1 MRRNAKKKGE
11 VIGST
16 DNQEN
21 EEPTPANQEN
31 INEDCDEEDLLN
43 MKIPAP
49 PESFMHRDGNR
60 MVISHIEV
68 ENFKSYHGRQIIGP
82 FHKSFTSIIGP
93 NGSGK
98 SNVIDSLLFVF
109 GYRASKIRSKK
120 ISVLIHSS
128 AGREN
133 IQNCTVTIHF
143 CKIVDVNE
151 SEYKKVDG
159 SNIAVARTAFKD
171 NSSRYSLNGKT
182 VKFKEIGD
190 LLRINGVDL
199 VHNRF
204 LILQGEVEQISMMKP
219 KAEKEDDE
227 GMLEYLEDIIGSS
240 RLKQPINKLSRR
252 IGRIDERRDIQ
263 LQRLQHAE
271 KDKQKLTG
279 PAREILLQMRLENAV
294 NCLTNRILLAKKYT
308 IEEQLS
314 QLEGVKGQR
323 TTELAENH
331 QKHKELTNQAKQH
344 SAQRQ
349 RLQCQLDKV
358 QDEVQS
364 IERKIGESK
373 QAKVKATNDK
383 KRLATRKNQLEENT
397 ELERE
402 KLTEWMSAP
411 EKAKTKIEEYRKQ
424 LLEAN
429 AVIDECSPLLIQK
442 LDEAQQLVRNERHE
456 KTELEA
462 KLSKISVVE
471 DDLNSK
477 LLLAQ
482 EKKLNL
488 RREEEAQRS
497 KYDELHNKLLDTENK
512 YAQVNRDLHSTV
524 EALPE
529 LEQTFEGKKVRI
541 GNLRERE
548 AKLANLA
555 RDLRSQ
561 YEERRQAEE
570 QWKGDN
576 KMLERLMQAK
586 QSGEIGGIF
595 GRLGDLGAIDQKYD
609 VAISTTCYA
618 LDHIVVDDVPTAQQ
632 CIDLLKRHKLGVAS
646 FIALNKQSH
655 FWNSIRQR
663 PNTPENAP
671 RLFDLIRVADEKIL
685 PAFYF
690 AVQDTLVAD
699 DIVAATRI
707 GINSGGRRW
716 RTVTLKG
723 EIVDVSGSM
732 TGGGNQQIRG
742 KIGQNVRVDTREK
755 TTDEQQS
762 IGELQQQMNNAEA
775 ELAAI
780 RRECELLETELQ
792 QRQGQLNKM
801 QKNLREFELDK
812 DHLGNTVKKLREQI
826 ETQKKKVIEATA
838 DPVEVRNVETE
849 IENIN
854 TESAQIAEKTNKLRM
869 EIMELNERMEE
880 VTKRIAGPCQK
891 RIKEAE
897 KIKNDAEAGINTENV
912 KLASTERNLKKINEK
927 LRNLEQDIKEAERQ
941 LETVS
946 THFSEAVE
954 QLEKLD
960 ENLNQRKNE
969 VEAARAIL
977 TEFIES
983 ISERN
988 EEEMALQKKVDEL
1001 KRALK
1006 GIENEVATLG
1016 AKLKAGDAKLSSLKC
1031 FRTKWLVNALSKE
1044 TSAIVG
1050 RLSKKQPVAADDEEA
1065 DEYDEVEG
1073 EDSDEERGGGDALD
1087 DEMEVEDGTM
1097 GNGQRQPG
1105 DGDDEEITDDLELFL
1120 HDCAAIDDSDVNF
1133 EETDGEVDDQMEIDD
1148 SDEGEEEDDLR
1159 NDNHSNRGTTNHPRP
1174 RAIAN
1179 PDSLNKLFMPLPKLS
1194 EQVVRDEVDV
1204 NLLES
1209 HLAELEKRKRKHSV
1223 ANLTVVLDFMAKL
1236 KKYQAEFKELAAITE
1251 QRDLHRSLHDRL
1263 KKQRLHEFMEGFQQ
1277 IATELRV
1284 TYQMI
1289 TIQGDVSLELVDSL
1303 DPFAEGIAFNV
1314 RPPKKSWK
1322 QITNLSGGE
1331 KTLASLSLVFG
1342 LHKYKPTPLYVMDE
1356 IDAALDFRNV
1366 SIIANYLLERTR
1378 NAQFIV
1384 ISLRN
1389 QMYEKANRLI
1399 GIYKVNDCTRNVV
1412 VDPQEM
1418 FDGIIRSHYMVN
1430 ITVFFNA
1437 IQNLTGDASCK
1448 ELAQF
1453 CRRWL
1458 DDNAEKINAN
1468 EAERMLAMINLQT
1481 HTLGGLCL
1489 LYVKLTKTRTDAELR
1504 DFLIYWALDIYN
1516 RLFETITE
1524 MLLKRKAPLAIPIA
1538 LQICTR
1544 PSSVFRADAATNAV
1558 SVEPGADGCG
1568 TTVGCTGSVSDGVDK
1583 VSSSEKQQQQQVQ
1596 TSSSGSG
1603 IASSAVSLFQKAMNM
1618 AGGGVGL
1625 SVKFDQPKSAQPLL
1639 KRRAVLLY
1647 FYYGALIYAA
1657 LEQWEEAA
1665 LFLEH
1670 AICFPAMKKNSAIA
1684 LDAVKKYNIIWLI
1697 LGRSKP
1703 IDSLPH
1709 YRLSSLQRNFVALA
1723 SVYTKLWP
1731 LVQRNA
1737 DNKTDLVRAL
1747 FSYLSEK
1754 FVVFEKDKNVGLMK
1768 VLANACRENAIKRL
1782 GNIFV
1787 SLQLEDVNR
1796 MAHLSQPT
1804 ANNEE
1809 EESAE
1814 QLILRLR
1821 HKLPHFV
1828 ARIDGRT
1835 QTVIFEEETKGSKK
1849 EVAAQL
1855 QHRVDSAMADVIRLA
1870 SIVHNYEDA
1879 VRLNPNYVE
1888 KCAAQK
1894 EKARGTGGNGGG
1906 SSSSMNFDDEGLF
1919 VGGSP

>member
-31 INEDCDEEDLLN
+31 INEDYDEEDLLN

-151 SEYKKVDG
+151 TEYKKVDG

-190 LLRINGVDL
+190 LLRSNGVDL

-323 TTELAENH
+323 TTELAENQ

-397 ELERE
+397 GLERE

-462 KLSKISVVE
+462 KLSKVSVVE

-512 YAQVNRDLHSTV
+512 YAQVNRDFHSTV

-529 LEQTFEGKKVRI
+529 LEQTFEGKKVRM
-541 GNLRERE
+541 GDLRERE

-609 VAISTTCYA
+609 VAISTTCFA
-618 LDHIVVDDVPTAQQ
+618 LDHIVVEDVPTAQQ

-655 FWNSIRQR
+655 FWNSIRQQ

-671 RLFDLIRVADEKIL
+671 RLFDLIRVADEK
-685 PAFYF
+685 
-690 AVQDTLVAD
+690 
-699 DIVAATRI
+699 
-707 GINSGGRRW
+707 
-716 RTVTLKG
+716 
-723 EIVDVSGSM
+723 IVDVSGSM

-775 ELAAI
+775 ELATI
-780 RRECELLETELQ
+780 RRECEQLETELQ

-838 DPVEVRNVETE
+838 DPVEET
-849 IENIN
+849 
-854 TESAQIAEKTNKLRM
+854 
-869 EIMELNERMEE
+869 
-880 VTKRIAGPCQK
+880 
-891 RIKEAE
+891 
-897 KIKNDAEAGINTENV
+897 
-912 KLASTERNLKKINEK
+912 
-927 LRNLEQDIKEAERQ
+927 ERQ
-941 LETVS
+941 LEVVS
-946 THFSEAVE
+946 ARFSEAVE

-960 ENLNQRKNE
+960 EINGKMN
-969 VEAARAIL
+969 
-977 TEFIES
+977 
-983 ISERN
+983 ERN

-1001 KRALK
+1001 KRSLK

-1050 RLSKKQPVAADDEEA
+1050 RPSKKRPVAVDDEEA
-1065 DEYDEVEG
+1065 DEDDEDEG
-1073 EDSDEERGGGDALD
+1073 EGSDEERDGDGLD

-1097 GNGQRQPG
+1097 GNGQRQLG
-1105 DGDDEEITDDLELFL
+1105 NGDDDETTDDLELFL

-1148 SDEGEEEDDLR
+1148 SEGGEEEDDLR
-1159 NDNHSNRGTTNHPRP
+1159 NDNHSNRGTTNPP
-1174 RAIAN
+1174 KSRAIAN

-1209 HLAELEKRKRKHSV
+1209 HLAELEKRRRKHSV

-1412 VDPQEM
+1412 VDPQDMVKTFER
-1418 FDGIIRSHYMVN
+1418 DVKSRKIRS
-1430 ITVFFNA
+1430 
-1437 IQNLTGDASCK
+1437 
-1448 ELAQF
+1448 
-1453 CRRWL
+1453 
-1458 DDNAEKINAN
+1458 
-1468 EAERMLAMINLQT
+1468 
-1481 HTLGGLCL
+1481 
-1489 LYVKLTKTRTDAELR
+1489 
-1504 DFLIYWALDIYN
+1504 
-1516 RLFETITE
+1516 
-1524 MLLKRKAPLAIPIA
+1524 
-1538 LQICTR
+1538 
-1544 PSSVFRADAATNAV
+1544 
-1558 SVEPGADGCG
+1558 
-1568 TTVGCTGSVSDGVDK
+1568 
-1583 VSSSEKQQQQQVQ
+1583 
-1596 TSSSGSG
+1596 
-1603 IASSAVSLFQKAMNM
+1603 
-1618 AGGGVGL
+1618 
-1625 SVKFDQPKSAQPLL
+1625 
-1639 KRRAVLLY
+1639 
-1647 FYYGALIYAA
+1647 
-1657 LEQWEEAA
+1657 
-1665 LFLEH
+1665 
-1670 AICFPAMKKNSAIA
+1670 
-1684 LDAVKKYNIIWLI
+1684 
-1697 LGRSKP
+1697 
-1703 IDSLPH
+1703 
-1709 YRLSSLQRNFVALA
+1709 
-1723 SVYTKLWP
+1723 
-1731 LVQRNA
+1731 
-1737 DNKTDLVRAL
+1737 
-1747 FSYLSEK
+1747 
-1754 FVVFEKDKNVGLMK
+1754 
-1768 VLANACRENAIKRL
+1768 
-1782 GNIFV
+1782 
-1787 SLQLEDVNR
+1787 
-1796 MAHLSQPT
+1796 
-1804 ANNEE
+1804 
-1809 EESAE
+1809 
-1814 QLILRLR
+1814 
-1821 HKLPHFV
+1821 
-1828 ARIDGRT
+1828 
-1835 QTVIFEEETKGSKK
+1835 
-1849 EVAAQL
+1849 
-1855 QHRVDSAMADVIRLA
+1855 
-1870 SIVHNYEDA
+1870 
-1879 VRLNPNYVE
+1879 
-1888 KCAAQK
+1888 
-1894 EKARGTGGNGGG
+1894 
-1906 SSSSMNFDDEGLF
+1906 
-1919 VGGSP
+1919 